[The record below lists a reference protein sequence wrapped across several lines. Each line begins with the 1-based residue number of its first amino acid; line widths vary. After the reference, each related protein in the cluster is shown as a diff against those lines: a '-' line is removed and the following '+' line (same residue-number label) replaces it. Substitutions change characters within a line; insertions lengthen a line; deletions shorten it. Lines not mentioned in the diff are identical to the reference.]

1 MKKALVIG
9 ATGLVGK
16 QLVKQLLDDSGF
28 SEVICFVRRRS
39 GVTHPKLTEHLVDFK
54 SPDSW
59 SQMITGDVL
68 FSCMGT
74 TIRTAGSQEAQ
85 WEVDYTYQWNTASH
99 AAANG
104 VAHYVLL
111 SAAGVTPDS
120 RIFYNRMK
128 GQLDEAVQQLPFRQI
143 DIIRP
148 SILAGNRQEVRTGE
162 RIGIAVMGA
171 LRFIPGVRKYR
182 PIMDVTVA
190 RAMISASRLEGVEKT
205 RIHELED
212 VHRLAAPWQL

>member
-16 QLVKQLLDDSGF
+16 QLVSQLLEDSGF
-28 SEVICFVRRRS
+28 SEVICFVRRPS

-85 WEVDYTYQWNTASH
+85 WEVDYTYQWNTAER

-111 SAAGVTPDS
+111 SAAGVTPGS

-128 GQLDEAVQQLPFRQI
+128 GELDEAVQQLPFRQI

-212 VHRLAAPWQL
+212 VHGLAAPWQL

>member
-16 QLVKQLLDDSGF
+16 QLVRLLLEDPGF
-28 SEVICFVRRRS
+28 GEVCCVVRRHS
-39 GVTHPKLTEHLVDFK
+39 GLSHPKLTEHVVDFK
-54 SPDSW
+54 SPEAW
-59 SQMITGDVL
+59 SHVLTGDVL

-85 WEVDYTYQWNTASH
+85 WEVDYTYQWNTASI

-104 VAHYVLL
+104 VKHYVLL

-128 GQLDEAVQQLPFRQI
+128 GQLDEAVQQLPFEQI

-148 SILAGNRQEVRTGE
+148 SILSGNRKEVRTGE
-162 RIGIAVMGA
+162 RIGLAVMSA
-171 LRFIPGVRKYR
+171 LRFVPGIRKYR
-182 PIMDVTVA
+182 PIKDVTVA
-190 RAMISASRLEGVEKT
+190 KAMISASRLEGGEKT